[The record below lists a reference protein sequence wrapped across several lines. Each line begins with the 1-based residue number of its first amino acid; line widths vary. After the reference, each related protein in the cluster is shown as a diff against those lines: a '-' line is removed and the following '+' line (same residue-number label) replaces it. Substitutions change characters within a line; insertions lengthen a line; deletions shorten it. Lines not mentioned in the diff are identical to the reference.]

1 MSLLPDDPDDPDSPD
16 NPETPDDTLGPNT
29 AEETTPRAGTA
40 VPARSD
46 SSPFAPTPE
55 PRRRRWRHGLGQ
67 RVPILVAVALGGV
80 LGGCAR
86 YGVDLLVPASTG
98 FPWATFAVNVT
109 GAAFLG
115 LLLVLVLEVWRPTR
129 YVRPFLGVGL
139 LGSMTTFSTW
149 MVETDQ
155 LVASG
160 APLVATAYLLA
171 SLAAGLAA
179 TVLGMTTGR
188 LVVRRDPGSRRRA
201 R

>member
-1 MSLLPDDPDDPDSPD
+1 LSLLPDDPDEPDQPEPPD
-16 NPETPDDTLGPNT
+16 RRKDADL
-29 AEETTPRAGTA
+29 
-40 VPARSD
+40 PARSE
-46 SSPFAPTPE
+46 SSPFAQPPA
-55 PRRRRWRHGLGQ
+55 PRRRWRRWLGQ

-80 LGGCAR
+80 IGGCAR

-109 GAAFLG
+109 GAACLG

-129 YVRPFLGVGL
+129 YVRPFLGIGL
-139 LGSMTTFSTW
+139 MGSMTTFSTW

-188 LVVRRDPGSRRRA
+188 LVVRRDPVSPRFRRRA

>member
-1 MSLLPDDPDDPDSPD
+1 LSLLPDDPDDSRAD
-16 NPETPDDTLGPNT
+16 
-29 AEETTPRAGTA
+29 AEL
-40 VPARSD
+40 PAKSQT
-46 SSPFAPTPE
+46 SPFAPP
-55 PRRRRWRHGLGQ
+55 PADRWGRWLGR
-67 RVPILVAVALGGV
+67 RVPILVTIALGGV

-109 GAAFLG
+109 GAACLG

-179 TVLGMTTGR
+179 TIMGITIGR
-188 LVVRRDPGSRRRA
+188 LVVRRDPGARRSRRRA